1 MEYYPYKYFSG
12 ANVTVE
18 IGNQDAFECA
28 GISFMVNESNQPVYG
43 YASTLYDA
51 VIPGRRIIQGSF
63 VVNFVGEDIK
73 VLNNIRNS
81 GESFYRNQFLFD
93 ININYGIGSQNK
105 TNYKLSK
112 CFFIS
117 QGQTIQ
123 ISENVI
129 LEEFSFIARD
139 VSTYKDP
146 PKQII
151 EDTELPES
159 KAVNAK
165 SVDFSSNIYEYKLF
179 DPTEDDRT
187 YTIFNSSN
195 MFLSQSDMNII
206 AGESSNNVNYQDKE
220 ELINNL
226 LREIYEHE
234 NIDIINEWETL
245 DGAKEFI
252 STNVGEYPDSFIAIA
267 YEFALYYNNIS
278 EFKSFIDFAE
288 NNKEFGGSLENFF
301 STSTLTWKN
310 DTTGSN

>member
-18 IGNQDAFECA
+18 IGNENAFECA

-63 VVNFVGEDIK
+63 VVNFVGKDIE

-93 ININYGIGSQNK
+93 ININYGIGSQKK

-139 VSTYKDP
+139 VKTFTEP
-146 PKQII
+146 QAQII
-151 EDTELPES
+151 NEVELPES
-159 KAVNAK
+159 KSVNAK
-165 SVDFSSNIYEYKLF
+165 SVDFSSNKYRYELF
-179 DPTEDDRT
+179 DPTANDQTDT
-187 YTIFNSSN
+187 VFSSDN
-195 MFLSQSDMNII
+195 MILSQSDMNII
-206 AGESSNNVNYQDKE
+206 AGESSNNVNYDGKK

-226 LREIYEHE
+226 LKEIYENE
-234 NIDIINEWETL
+234 NITAYEWETL
-245 DGAKEFI
+245 EGAKEEI
-252 STNVGEYPDSFIAIA
+252 TNFVGEYPDSFIAIA
-267 YEFALYYNNIS
+267 HEFASYYNNID
-278 EFKSFIDFAE
+278 EFDSSIDHAE
-288 NNKEFGGSLENFF
+288 HNKNLGGSLENFF
-301 STSTLTWKN
+301 STATLTWTN
-310 DTTGSN
+310 DTVGSN